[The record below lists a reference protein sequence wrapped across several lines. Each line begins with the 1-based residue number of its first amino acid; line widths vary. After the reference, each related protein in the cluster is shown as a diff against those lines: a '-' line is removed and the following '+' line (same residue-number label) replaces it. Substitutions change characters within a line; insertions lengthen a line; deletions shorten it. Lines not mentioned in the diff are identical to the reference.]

1 MPRPSS
7 RASAAFDAAAAA
19 GEWGL
24 PACRPARL
32 KTGCRNEA
40 SLQSPILIECF
51 LIPRLELQHSGRII
65 YETSRPFGN
74 ISVQQEQ
81 GTMQSLM
88 DALYQPPP
96 GESNVWQ
103 GHTF

>member
-1 MPRPSS
+1 MRLKEGGRYSTGSSECLVRRPV
-7 RASAAFDAAAAA
+7 R
-19 GEWGL
+19 L
-24 PACRPARL
+24 PLSTRRPPESGACRPARL

-51 LIPRLELQHSGRII
+51 LIPRLELQHSGRI

-96 GESNVWQ
+96 G
-103 GHTF
+103 